1 MQLKRIEL
9 VPRTPSDEDDTPEQ
23 LRFPFATVRSD
34 PISYAD
40 ACSVV
45 ERRRIGNGWLHL
57 VEVLASIGNSD
68 DPSPERPFSAVTVP
82 RNSNARIEETG

>member
-1 MQLKRIEL
+1 MQRTRIEL
-9 VPRTPSDEDDTPEQ
+9 VPRIPSDEDETPD
-23 LRFPFATVRSD
+23 PF
-34 PISYAD
+34 SYAD

-45 ERRRIGNGWLHL
+45 ERHRIGNGWQHL

-82 RNSNARIEETG
+82 RNSNARIKKTG